1 MLPSSPTLLPTSGE
15 GSFISSAYGSSVFL
29 SFSRTAGEATMPVG
43 AFYGQDGGELARRV
57 RVAAWLAGQKFQG
70 LVFTFARGLLINK
83 GINQNGN
90 DCKHPFLIYSRIN
103 RAPEILLLERLT
115 KIENRQTLFRNQAH
129 QQYLDLTI
137 QHSDLLSTKAL
148 SFLRRC
154 LGDVDTA

>member
-15 GSFISSAYGSSVFL
+15 GSFISSAYGASVFL
-29 SFSRTAGEATMPVG
+29 SFSRTAGE
-43 AFYGQDGGELARRV
+43 GGELARRV

-103 RAPEILLLERLT
+103 RAPEILLLERLM
-115 KIENRQTLFRNQAH
+115 ELEDH
-129 QQYLDLTI
+129 QVLTTYKHTNNI
-137 QHSDLLSTKAL
+137 
-148 SFLRRC
+148 
-154 LGDVDTA
+154 